1 MLHCQ
6 VTSQNYNQHLGYIC
20 YFEQDQIEKRE
31 CCVPC
36 KPLSTFLKHVH
47 LIFTIRLNHVIEFL
61 EWCAP
66 LCVDL
71 PFISLGVQKP
81 YIDHG
86 FWIGCHQYFNW
97 FKMIWKFAIVD
108 VDVLIEAMKDYY
120 NDKVEMSIDVER
132 TTQMELMGTWV
143 RHIYDAYK
151 TKYINIIFL
160 TSIVC

>member
-1 MLHCQ
+1 M
-6 VTSQNYNQHLGYIC
+6 
-20 YFEQDQIEKRE
+20 
-31 CCVPC
+31 
-36 KPLSTFLKHVH
+36 
-47 LIFTIRLNHVIEFL
+47 
-61 EWCAP
+61 
-66 LCVDL
+66 
-71 PFISLGVQKP
+71 
-81 YIDHG
+81 
-86 FWIGCHQYFNW
+86 
-97 FKMIWKFAIVD
+97 D